1 MKKITHEDLEK
12 ILNIKIDSQLKKQIE
27 DFDLRYRE
35 LTKEERD
42 YYILHNF
49 NILTNDIVVSGKHRI
64 NEWESGWEENLNL
77 FKSSKNIND
86 LIPKYH
92 GKNRIVK
99 WMGDVVMPLTENFDY
114 KIHICF
120 VDAIVRHYLN
130 DVTNIF
136 ELGCGPAYHLVRLN
150 QYNKKINL
158 YGTDWATSSQKII
171 NSINEILDLNITPIN
186 LDFFNPNYE
195 IEIPENTGIYTVA
208 SLEQIGKE
216 YKKIVDFLIDKKI
229 KVCVHMEPIGE
240 ILDDDKL
247 IDYLSIK
254 YFEKRN
260 YLKGYL
266 TYLETLESQGKIEII
281 NKQRIYSGS
290 YFVEG
295 HSLIVWRPI

>member
-1 MKKITHEDLEK
+1 MKKITYEDLEK

-136 ELGCGPAYHLVRLN
+136 ELGCGPSYHLVRLN

-208 SLEQIGKE
+208 SLEQIGEE
-216 YKKIVDFLIDKKI
+216 YKKIVDFIIDKKI

>member
-1 MKKITHEDLEK
+1 MKKITYEDLEK
-12 ILNIKIDSQLKKQIE
+12 ILKIKIDPQLKKQIE

-136 ELGCGPAYHLVRLN
+136 ELGCGPAYHLIRLN

-171 NSINEILDLNITPIN
+171 DSINEILDLNITPIN

-195 IEIPENTGIYTVA
+195 IIIPENTGIYTVA
-208 SLEQIGKE
+208 SLEQIGEE
-216 YKKIVDFLIDKKI
+216 YKKIVDFIIDKKI

-240 ILDDDKL
+240 ILDDEKL

-266 TYLETLESQGKIEII
+266 NYLETLESQGKIEII

>member
-1 MKKITHEDLEK
+1 MKKITYEDLEN
-12 ILNIKIDSQLKKQIE
+12 ILNIKIDDTLKKQIE
-27 DFDLRYRE
+27 DLDLKYRD
-35 LTKEERD
+35 LTQEERD
-42 YYILHNF
+42 SYILHNI

-195 IEIPENTGIYTVA
+195 IEIPENTGVYTVA
-208 SLEQIGKE
+208 SLEQIGEE
-216 YKKIVDFLIDKKI
+216 YKKIVDFIIDKKI
-229 KVCVHMEPIGE
+229 KICVHMEPIGE

>member
-208 SLEQIGKE
+208 SLEQIGEE

>member
-1 MKKITHEDLEK
+1 MKKITYEDFEN
-12 ILNIKIDSQLKKQIE
+12 ILNIKTDDTLKKQIE

-195 IEIPENTGIYTVA
+195 IEIPENTGVYTVA
-208 SLEQIGKE
+208 SLEQIGEE
-216 YKKIVDFLIDKKI
+216 YKKIVDFIIDKKI
-229 KVCVHMEPIGE
+229 KICVHMEPIGE

>member
-1 MKKITHEDLEK
+1 MKKITYEDFEN
-12 ILNIKIDSQLKKQIE
+12 ILNIKIDDTLKKQIE

-150 QYNKKINL
+150 QYNKNINL

-186 LDFFNPNYE
+186 LDFFNPDYE
-195 IEIPENTGIYTVA
+195 IEIPENTGAYTVA
-208 SLEQIGKE
+208 SLEQIGEE
-216 YKKIVDFLIDKKI
+216 YKKIVDFIIDKKI
-229 KVCVHMEPIGE
+229 KICVHMEPIGE
-240 ILDDDKL
+240 ILDDNKL

>member
-1 MKKITHEDLEK
+1 MKKITYEDLEK
-12 ILNIKIDSQLKKQIE
+12 ILKIKIDPQLKKQIE

-49 NILTNDIVVSGKHRI
+49 NILSNDIVVSGKHRI

-136 ELGCGPAYHLVRLN
+136 ELGCGPAYHLIRLN

-171 NSINEILDLNITPIN
+171 DSINEILDLNITPIN

-195 IEIPENTGIYTVA
+195 IIIPENTGIYTVA
-208 SLEQIGKE
+208 SLEQIGEE
-216 YKKIVDFLIDKKI
+216 YKKIVDFIIDKKI

-240 ILDDDKL
+240 ILDDEKL

-266 TYLETLESQGKIEII
+266 NYLETLESQGKIEII

>member
-1 MKKITHEDLEK
+1 MKKITYEDFEK
-12 ILNIKIDSQLKKQIE
+12 ILNIEIDESLKTRIK
-27 DFDLRYRE
+27 DLDLKYRD
-35 LTKEERD
+35 LTQEERD
-42 YYILHNF
+42 EYILNNL
-49 NILTNDIVVSGKHRI
+49 NILTNDITVSGKHRI

-77 FKSSKNIND
+77 FKSTKNIND

-92 GKNRIVK
+92 GKNRVVK
-99 WMGDVVMPLTENFDY
+99 WMGDVVMPITENFDY

-120 VDAIVRHYLN
+120 VDAIVGHYLK

-150 QYNKKINL
+150 EYNKNINL

-171 NSINEILDLNITPIN
+171 VEINKVLDLNINPIN

-195 IEIPENTGIYTVA
+195 IEIPKNTGIYTVA
-208 SLEQIGKE
+208 SLEQIGTG
-216 YKKIVDFLIDKKI
+216 YKKIVDFLIDKKPKI
-229 KVCVHMEPIGE
+229 CVHMEPIGE
-240 ILDDDKL
+240 LLDDNKL
-247 IDYLSIK
+247 IDSLSIK
-254 YFEKRN
+254 YFKKRN
-260 YLKGYL
+260 YLNGYL